1 MSKWMRRALVA
12 APVLAVASVLAAPY
26 FRADQYKAQIQQN
39 LERVLGRRVDLQGEA
54 RFQLYPRPGVSL
66 SRVVIHELPALG
78 LEPVAYLDYPDSSL
92 DVSLSPLALIMG
104 RVKVTGVRLVAPSLN
119 LTKSN
124 SGQWTFQPLIEKA
137 MGEGRAAG
145 FDLDAIQVQGARLNF
160 KIGDVKSLFYLA
172 DTDLRIE
179 ADSGNT
185 NRYGMTIEGDPA
197 RTDRTSSS
205 FGRLTGRGMLSFGR
219 GNDESRIDL
228 NLSINRTPL
237 AEIVSALQGRG
248 IGLGGFVAS
257 QAKLSGPLSQ
267 VKIEG
272 TLQLAEAERFR
283 WLLPR
288 AASGR
293 GRDFT
298 GTLDWPGQEL
308 RLRTVDHQDPAA
320 SPVSLRLR
328 AFDLFRQP
336 RWALLLGIDK
346 APLGSVRALAGELAL
361 TLPAE
366 TPLEGGLSG
375 VMGYSSQH
383 GAHGQLAMAQASV
396 AVPAQPAPV
405 TVNEARV
412 IVDGLQWRVPAAEIR
427 LSEHESVTVESLVDM
442 ASGRRDLTAATAGLD
457 VEQSRAIWRQLA
469 GADPLFFDRCQQGRW
484 AGTLRYSQESASAPA
499 GWAGDLR
506 VMGAVCS
513 VAGLA
518 DPVRVQ
524 SAQVSIRGAAMAA
537 RRVVA
542 LVGDLAVTGEMD
554 YDPAR
559 WRFARLRLSTPSVSM
574 AAIERLLLPALRRD
588 AGFISR
594 TLGRRVPVPEWLAR
608 RRAEAVLSVGAL
620 DQRFETVEAR
630 LVWDGTQIDIPEWKA
645 SAWRGAMK
653 GRAHISLEAAEPVY
667 SGSTTLTDA
676 AWRDGRANTEAAWET
691 AGVGGARLLA
701 ALKAQGTFHAK
712 GTVLAEPDAALD
724 AITGKFAW
732 AAGRLQL
739 NGAQWTTVAGET
751 FEGQGSAA
759 ADGKLSLEPAG
770 GRGARVSGRLW

>member
-1 MSKWMRRALVA
+1 MSKWMRR
-12 APVLAVASVLAAPY
+12 VLLATPILTVASVFAAPY

-54 RFQLYPRPGVSL
+54 RFQLYPLPGVSL

-78 LEPVAYLDYPDSSL
+78 LEPIAYLDYPGSSL

-124 SGQWTFQPLIEKA
+124 NGQWTFQPLIDKA

-145 FDLDAIQVQGARLNF
+145 FDLDAIEVQGARLNF
-160 KIGDVKSLFYLA
+160 KIGDVKSVFYLA

-179 ADSGNT
+179 ADSGNA
-185 NRYGMTIEGDPA
+185 NRYGMIIEGDPA

-219 GNDESRIDL
+219 GKEESRIDL
-228 NLSINRTPL
+228 SVSIDRTPL

-272 TLQLAEAERFR
+272 TLQLAEADRFR

-308 RLRTVDHQDPAA
+308 RLRTVDQDPAA

-336 RWALLLGIDK
+336 RWAMLLGIDK

-366 TPLEGGLSG
+366 TPLEGALSG
-375 VMGYSSQH
+375 VMGYSSLH

-427 LSEHESVTVESLVDM
+427 LSERESVTVESLVDM
-442 ASGRRDLTAATAGLD
+442 ASGRRELTAATAGLD

-484 AGTLRYSQESASAPA
+484 AGTLRYSQESASAPP

-506 VMGAVCS
+506 VTGAVCS
-513 VAGLA
+513 VEGLV

-524 SAQVSIRGAAMAA
+524 SAQVNVKGAAMAA
-537 RRVVA
+537 RRVA
-542 LVGDLAVTGEMD
+542 ARVGDLAVTGEMD

-559 WRFARLRLSTPSVSM
+559 RRPVRLRLSTPAASL

-608 RRAEAVLSVGAL
+608 RRAEAVLAVGAL
-620 DQRFETVEAR
+620 DQRLEAIEAR
-630 LVWDGTQIDIPEWKA
+630 LLWDGTQIDIPEWKA
-645 SAWRGAMK
+645 SAWRGAAK
-653 GRAHISLEAAEPVY
+653 GRAHISLDAAEPVY
-667 SGSTTLTDA
+667 SGSITLTDA
-676 AWRDGRANTEAAWET
+676 AWREGRASAEAAWET
-691 AGVGGARLLA
+691 TGVGGVRLLA
-701 ALKAQGTFHAK
+701 ALKAQGTFQTK
-712 GTVLAEPDAALD
+712 GAVLAEPDAALD
-724 AITGKFAW
+724 TITGQFVW

-739 NGAQWTTVAGET
+739 NGAQWTTAAGES

-759 ADGKLSLEPAG
+759 ADGKLMLDPAG
-770 GRGARVSGRLW
+770 GRGARVTGRLW